1 MKIGCIVMAAGNAR
15 RFGSNKLDARVE
27 GKTLLR
33 RALEAVPAACFDR
46 VAVVTQYPRGMDLA
60 REMGF
65 LPVENPRPDLG
76 LSHTI
81 ALGMAH
87 MQDMDGVMFQVSDQ
101 PLLRRDSVERLVE
114 AFRRRPDRLAA
125 LAHDG
130 VRGNPCLFPASLF
143 PELTAL
149 EGDHG
154 GSAVIRRHP
163 DLLLLV
169 EAHTLKELAFFVST
183 KLSTLETVTG
193 TATHFVLKRYKS
205 DGVIFEGNNQDK
217 RLVVTA

>member
-33 RALEAVPAACFDR
+33 RALEAVPVSCFAR
-46 VAVVTQYPRGMDLA
+46 VAVVTQYPQGMELA

-65 LPVENPRPDLG
+65 LPVENSRPDLG

-81 ALGMAH
+81 ALGMSH
-87 MQDMDGVMFQVSDQ
+87 MQDMDAVLFQVSDQ
-101 PLLRRDSVERLVE
+101 PLLRRDSVEQLVE
-114 AFRRRPDRLAA
+114 VYRSHPDRLVA
-125 LAHDG
+125 LGHDG

-143 PELTAL
+143 PELLAL

-154 GSAVIRRHP
+154 GSAVIRRHE
-163 DLLLLV
+163 DRLLLV
-169 EAHTLKELAFFVST
+169 EASPRELTDVDTPQA
-183 KLSTLETVTG
+183 LEVLTGEKTVRFLPRPTWAG
-193 TATHFVLKRYKS
+193 QKS
-205 DGVIFEGNNQDK
+205 YI
-217 RLVVTA
+217 L

>member
-33 RALEAVPAACFDR
+33 RALEAVPVSCFAR
-46 VAVVTQYPRGMDLA
+46 VAVVTQYPQGMELA

-65 LPVENPRPDLG
+65 LPVENSRPDLG

-87 MQDMDGVMFQVSDQ
+87 MQDMDAVLFQVSDQ

-114 AFRRRPDRLAA
+114 VYRSHPDRLVA
-125 LAHDG
+125 LGHDG

-143 PELTAL
+143 PELLAL

-154 GSAVIRRHP
+154 GSAVIRRHE
-163 DLLLLV
+163 DRLLLV
-169 EAHTLKELAFFVST
+169 EASPWELTDVDTPQA
-183 KLSTLETVTG
+183 LEVLTGEKTVEFLPRPAWAG
-193 TATHFVLKRYKS
+193 QKS
-205 DGVIFEGNNQDK
+205 YI
-217 RLVVTA
+217 L